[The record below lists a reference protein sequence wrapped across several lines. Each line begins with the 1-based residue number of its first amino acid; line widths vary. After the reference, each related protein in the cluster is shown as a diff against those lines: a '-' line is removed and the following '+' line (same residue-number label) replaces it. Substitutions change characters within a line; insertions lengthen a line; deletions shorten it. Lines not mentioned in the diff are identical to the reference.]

1 MHDPVFTAEHIWFS
15 YDDEK
20 NWILKDFSLSLE
32 RGKKIAV
39 MGPNGAGKSTF
50 FLCCNGVL
58 KPSRGTV
65 YLDGTPVSYRSKD
78 LLSVRSKVGIVFQ
91 DPDNQLFLADVRQE
105 IAFGLLNL
113 KVPREETLHEVGKII
128 DRLGISDFAGQ
139 PVHALSGGQKKLVSI
154 ADVLVMHPE
163 MVILDEP
170 FASLDQSHSRM
181 VENCID
187 QMTEE
192 GITVLLAT
200 HDSDY
205 AMQWADEIVG
215 ISDGT
220 VVCQKPPEDFFTD
233 GALLAKLKLHAPNV
247 LTIYRRLT
255 EKGILNASLPM
266 PRSIEML
273 SAFLE

>member
-233 GALLAKLKLHAPNV
+233 GTLLAKLKLHAPNV
-247 LTIYRRLT
+247 LTIYRKLT
-255 EKGILNASLPM
+255 EKGMLNASLPM